1 MKQIKLLVALL
12 LMITLIGCSG
22 TGLNK
27 KATMMPDEVW
37 LSMDADPHE
46 DGSDSITEIT
56 GGLKWKLK

>member
-1 MKQIKLLVALL
+1 MKKFKLL
-12 LMITLIGCSG
+12 LMALLMVTFIGCSG

-27 KATMMPDEVW
+27 QATMMPDEVW

-46 DGSDSITEIT
+46 GGSDSITEIT